1 MKLTKTQ
8 LKQIIKEEL
17 NEIGKKQGAH
27 EERLAQQMAQKSEK
41 EQEAEELRQILGA
54 RWQVNVRMLKGEDRY
69 QLTVHKVHPDLAFG
83 DEEGLH
89 PNILAA
95 YKQAGGVTGT
105 GLSAREWWWEITPE
119 ERDAVE
125 TP

>member
-1 MKLTKTQ
+1 MKITKQQ
-8 LKQIIKEEL
+8 LKKIIIEEL
-17 NEIGKKQGAH
+17 NEISQKQRDH
-27 EERLAQQMAQKSEK
+27 EASLSVQMGQRGEK